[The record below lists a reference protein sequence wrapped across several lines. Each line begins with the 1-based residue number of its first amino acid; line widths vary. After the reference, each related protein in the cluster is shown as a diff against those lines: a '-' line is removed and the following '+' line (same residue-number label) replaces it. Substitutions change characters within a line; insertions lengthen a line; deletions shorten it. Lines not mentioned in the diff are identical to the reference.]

1 VISTLAQRLVRRR
14 VEAQMTA
21 QIKILRG
28 DLGAFDPTT
37 GEVGGL
43 ANVQTIYQGMARIRT
58 VDGAGVITLGE
69 GTIDTR
75 QTVISIPITAA
86 MPHRDDL
93 AQVLDDASADTDL
106 TNRLFRITE
115 VEGGSLLGDARRC
128 YAVGWFPSR
137 NWSPS

>member
-1 VISTLAQRLVRRR
+1 VISALAQRLVRRR
-14 VEAQMTA
+14 VEDQMSA
-21 QIKILRG
+21 QITILRG
-28 DLGAFDPTT
+28 DLGAFDPAT
-37 GEVGGL
+37 GKVGGL
-43 ANVQTIYQGMARIRT
+43 ANAQTVYRGKARIRT

-75 QTVISIPITAA
+75 QTVISIPISAA

-93 AQVLDDASADTDL
+93 AVVEDDAAADPDL
-106 TNRLFRITE
+106 TSRVFRITE

-137 NWSPS
+137 QWSP